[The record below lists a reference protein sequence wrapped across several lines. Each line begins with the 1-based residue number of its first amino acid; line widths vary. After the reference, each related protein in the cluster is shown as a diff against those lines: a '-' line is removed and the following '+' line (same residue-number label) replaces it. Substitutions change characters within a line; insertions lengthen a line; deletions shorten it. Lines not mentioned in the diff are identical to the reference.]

1 MRISATS
8 VEASAAAVAAIEEIV
23 REVEVGQIYKGKVTR
38 LMAFGAFVELLPGRE
53 GLCHISQLDKKRVE
67 KVEDYVNVGDE
78 LEVKVT
84 EIDQKGRVNVSHKV
98 LL

>member
-1 MRISATS
+1 
-8 VEASAAAVAAIEEIV
+8 
-23 REVEVGQIYKGKVTR
+23 
-38 LMAFGAFVELLPGRE
+38 MAFGAFVELLPGRE
-53 GLCHISQLDKKRVE
+53 GLCHISQRDKKRVE

>member
-1 MRISATS
+1 M
-8 VEASAAAVAAIEEIV
+8 IETIV
-23 REVEVGQIYKGKVTR
+23 KDPEVGDVFYGKVVR
-38 LMAFGAFVELLPGRE
+38 LMGFGAFVQIAPGKD
-53 GLCHISQLDKKRVE
+53 GLVHISKLDNKRVE

>member
-1 MRISATS
+1 MLSMDL
-8 VEASAAAVAAIEEIV
+8 
-23 REVEVGQIYKGKVTR
+23 EVGMVVEGKVTGITN
-38 LMAFGAFVELLPGRE
+38 FGAFVELLPGRE

-67 KVEDYVNVGDE
+67 KVEDVVNVGDE